1 MGSKPKKKNKSHRR
15 AKAVK
20 LAKEAAENN
29 DKIES
34 SEVEPEPENPKVYID
49 APPPK
54 ENPWLKNK
62 PQLSEPEVNNS
73 DKEEHKPLK
82 EQPVIK
88 QSTAENRPPPTQST
102 KPPQPQPKIQP
113 STMPASKPTV
123 SSKKSI
129 TGSPW
134 KTPPVEQAPI
144 PIQATTDV

>member
-1 MGSKPKKKNKSHRR
+1 MF
-15 AKAVK
+15 
-20 LAKEAAENN
+20 
-29 DKIES
+29 
-34 SEVEPEPENPKVYID
+34 YI
-49 APPPK
+49 
-54 ENPWLKNK
+54 
-62 PQLSEPEVNNS
+62 SVNNS

-129 TGSPW
+129 SGSPW
-134 KTPPVEQAPI
+134 KTPPVEQVPI
-144 PIQATTDV
+144 PIQV